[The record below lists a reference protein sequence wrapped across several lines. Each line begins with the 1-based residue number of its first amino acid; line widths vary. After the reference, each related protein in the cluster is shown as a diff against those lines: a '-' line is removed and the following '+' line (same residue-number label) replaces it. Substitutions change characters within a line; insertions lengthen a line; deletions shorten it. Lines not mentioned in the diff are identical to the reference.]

1 MHITI
6 YKVIKSAESCS
17 LMIFFVYLNL
27 PMPTDDV
34 QYAKPCSIDMEQMT
48 LLCFFVLSV
57 CCNSYM
63 YHVTACDPCVL
74 NAFHFM
80 YHLQCALE
88 LP

>member
-17 LMIFFVYLNL
+17 LTIFFVYLNL
-27 PMPTDDV
+27 PMPTDDI
-34 QYAKPCSIDMEQMT
+34 QYAKLCSIDMEQMT

-57 CCNSYM
+57 CCNSY
-63 YHVTACDPCVL
+63 VTACDPRVL

-80 YHLQCALE
+80 YQLQCAFE